1 MKWIVAVTLT
11 ALFLAAPVSAIA
23 GDKNARLTNDSL
35 YIGNADEYLWK
46 ANTLEIRQPDFGYR
60 QQWVASDLI
69 DICYR
74 LAETKT
80 ALADAIRTEDLRRER
95 LLERRF
101 IALKSEEG
109 QLWSEFDRLN
119 K

>member
-1 MKWIVAVTLT
+1 MKRMVAATLT
-11 ALFLAAPVSAIA
+11 ALVLAAPVSAIA
-23 GDKNARLTNDSL
+23 GDKNARFTNDSL
-35 YIGNADEYLWK
+35 YVGNADEYLWK

-80 ALADAIRTEDLRRER
+80 ALADAIRTEDRARER

-101 IALKSEEG
+101 TALKSEEG